1 VLSKEPSAEE
11 RAAAVVAKAARAAA
25 IAAEEREASGVSVVT
40 GDERPAGGSP
50 LKLMSADS
58 GACDTIAIWL
68 SKCVFPSKAV
78 NCGSKCTCLI
88 AWRLGP
94 RITSL

>member
-1 VLSKEPSAEE
+1 LQERNIVLSKEPSAEE

-40 GDERPAGGSP
+40 GDEGVAGGSP

-58 GACDTIAIWL
+58 GGWNAI
-68 SKCVFPSKAV
+68 VV
-78 NCGSKCTCLI
+78 V
-88 AWRLGP
+88 WRF
-94 RITSL
+94 

>member
-1 VLSKEPSAEE
+1 MLTLIVIVFFCVLQERNIVLSKEPSAEE

-25 IAAEEREASGVSVVT
+25 IAAEEREGSGVSVVT
-40 GDERPAGGSP
+40 GDEGPAGASP

-68 SKCVFPSKAV
+68 SKCVFPSKR
-78 NCGSKCTCLI
+78 C
-88 AWRLGP
+88 
-94 RITSL
+94 